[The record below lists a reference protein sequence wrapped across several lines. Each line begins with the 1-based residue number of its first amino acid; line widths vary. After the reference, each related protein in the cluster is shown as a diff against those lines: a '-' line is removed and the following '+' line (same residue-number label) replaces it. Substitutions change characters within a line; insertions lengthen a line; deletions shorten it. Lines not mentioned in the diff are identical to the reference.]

1 MGHACCRCYFWSC
14 VRRVSVID
22 DSIDDSIDDAINGWI
37 SILVFISDITDAT
50 YLSYN
55 TCPCNGC
62 MRTYNAFEWIISQ
75 ENSRPVGE
83 AFESWK
89 VWFKNETGE
98 AYSSN
103 VV

>member
-1 MGHACCRCYFWSC
+1 
-14 VRRVSVID
+14 
-22 DSIDDSIDDAINGWI
+22 
-37 SILVFISDITDAT
+37 
-50 YLSYN
+50 
-55 TCPCNGC
+55 